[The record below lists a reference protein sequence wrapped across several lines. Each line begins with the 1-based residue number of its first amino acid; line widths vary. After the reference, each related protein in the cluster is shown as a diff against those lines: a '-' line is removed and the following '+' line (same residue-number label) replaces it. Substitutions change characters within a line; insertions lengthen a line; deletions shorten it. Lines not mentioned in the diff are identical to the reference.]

1 MENKNP
7 LSPHIQI
14 YRWHIS
20 SLVSISHRITGIIN
34 IVAITLICIWVSL
47 LVLGNINYNFINEFL
62 NSIFGKFIVLGLVWS
77 FSFQM
82 LSEIRHLIMDLG
94 YGFDLKITKITGL
107 LVIFGSL
114 ILTIFIYLI
123 GRGLN

>member
-47 LVLGNINYNFINEFL
+47 LVLGNINYNFINENLGATNKVISFL
-62 NSIFGKFIVLGLVWS
+62 K
-77 FSFQM
+77 Q
-82 LSEIRHLIMDLG
+82 
-94 YGFDLKITKITGL
+94 KK
-107 LVIFGSL
+107 
-114 ILTIFIYLI
+114 
-123 GRGLN
+123 